1 MHHATDRQWEKL
13 TVPPKRVL
21 DRIETG
27 MSIFLSTGVAEPR
40 TLVKLLMETEAAN
53 LEDLELIQVI
63 SLSDAI
69 SLDELSAQ
77 KYRLKTF
84 FSGWVA
90 SEAITAGRVDLIP
103 SRFSEIPRLIDSG
116 QIPIDVAFVQITPPN
131 EAGYCSLGV
140 AVDVARYAMEKASL
154 VVGEINPRV
163 PITFGDTFVPISDF
177 DLLVSATEEPIYFSR
192 WPTDDVFDRIA
203 AKVASEIEDG
213 SCIAFSIG
221 PLFEALSTHLMPK
234 RNLGVHSPFFTDA
247 LMDLVKSGAVTNRN
261 KDMFRGKSV
270 TSYGFGTPDL
280 MAWLNR
286 NPLIEF
292 QSIDKV
298 FSPNQI
304 GRNPGFVCVLPARKV
319 DLSGRIALHVG
330 KGNVAAGPENAMDFV
345 NGGELSRGGR
355 TMFALPSRNLK
366 GEPNIRISV
375 EKYPNEFS
383 LREAIDMVVTEYGV
397 AYLKGRTVRERAQA
411 LIEVAHPDD
420 RPGLVEQAKEK
431 RILYPDQIYLVD
443 SARLYPEGIATK
455 QTFKG
460 GVEVRFRAI
469 KPSDEEEMRRL
480 FYRFSD
486 EAVYY
491 RYFSPIKAMPHAKM
505 QEYANVDFSQTLSIV
520 GLVGSTAEGHIIA
533 EARFVRERNRPYAE
547 VAFVVDE
554 EYQGMGMAT
563 YLFKRLIQLA
573 KKQGLKGFTADVL
586 YTNKGMIK
594 VFEKSGLP
602 IKANMEYGI
611 YSLTIPFETEGSHS
625 GEETPL
631 REDA

>member
-1 MHHATDRQWEKL
+1 MHHVEDGQWEKL
-13 TVPPKRVL
+13 TVSPERVL
-21 DRIETG
+21 EKIEAG
-27 MSIFLSTGVAEPR
+27 MSIFLGTGVAEPR
-40 TLVKLLMETEAAN
+40 TLVKHLMASDAAN

-69 SLDELSAQ
+69 SLDALTAQ

-90 SEAITAGRVDLIP
+90 SEAITEGRVDLIP
-103 SRFSEIPRLIDSG
+103 SRFSEIPSLIASG
-116 QIPIDVAFVQITPPN
+116 QVPIDVAFVQITPPN

-140 AVDVARYAMEKASL
+140 AVDVARQAMEKASL
-154 VVGEINPRV
+154 LVGEINPRV
-163 PITFGDTFVPISDF
+163 PITFGDTFVPLADF
-177 DLLVSATEEPIYFSR
+177 DLLVTATEEPIYFNR
-192 WPTDDVFDRIA
+192 WPMHDIFDRIA
-203 AKVASEIEDG
+203 ANVASEIEDG

-221 PLFEALSTHLMPK
+221 PLFEALSNHLVHK

-261 KDMFRGKSV
+261 KDVFRGKSV
-270 TSYGFGTPDL
+270 TSYGLGTPDL
-280 MAWLNR
+280 MCWLSR

-292 QSIDKV
+292 QSVDKV

-319 DLSGRIALHVG
+319 DLSGRLALHVG

-345 NGGELSRGGR
+345 NGAELSRGGR
-355 TMFALPSRNLK
+355 TVFALPSRNLK
-366 GEPNIRISV
+366 GEANIRISV
-375 EKYPNEFS
+375 EEFPNEFS
-383 LREAIDMVVTEYGV
+383 LREAVDMAVTEYGV

-411 LIEVAHPDD
+411 LIDIAHPDD
-420 RPGLVEQAKEK
+420 RPGLVEQAKQK
-431 RILYPDQIYLVD
+431 RILYPDQIYLAE

-455 QTFKG
+455 HTFKG
-460 GVEVRFRAI
+460 DVEVRFRAI

-505 QEYANVDFSQTLSIV
+505 QEYVNVDFTQTLPIV
-520 GLVGSTAEGHIIA
+520 GLVGNTGEGHIIA
-533 EARFVRERNRPYAE
+533 EARFTRERHRPYAE

-554 EYQGMGMAT
+554 EYQGLGIAT
-563 YLFKRLIQLA
+563 YLFERLIQLA
-573 KKQGLKGFTADVL
+573 KKRGLKGFTADVL
-586 YTNKGMIK
+586 ATNKGMMK
-594 VFEKSGLP
+594 VFEKGGLP
-602 IKANMEYGI
+602 IKAKLEYGI
-611 YSLTIPFETEGSHS
+611 YKLTISFESEGSHPGGGNLS
-625 GEETPL
+625 
-631 REDA
+631 A

>member
-1 MHHATDRQWEKL
+1 MHHATDKQWEKL
-13 TVPPKRVL
+13 TVPPERVL
-21 DRIETG
+21 DRIEAG

-40 TLVKLLMETEAAN
+40 TLVKHLMETEAAN

-103 SRFSEIPRLIDSG
+103 SRFSEIPRLIASG
-116 QIPIDVAFVQITPPN
+116 QIPIDVALVQITPPN

-140 AVDVARYAMEKASL
+140 AVDVAREAMEKASL
-154 VVGEINPRV
+154 LVGEINPMV

-177 DLLVSATEEPIYFSR
+177 DLLVSATEEPIYFNR
-192 WPTDDVFDRIA
+192 WPMHDVFDRIA
-203 AKVASEIEDG
+203 ANVASEIEDG

-221 PLFEALSTHLMPK
+221 PLFEALSNHLVHK
-234 RNLGVHSPFFTDA
+234 RHLGVHSPFFTDA

-270 TSYGFGTPDL
+270 TSYGLGTPDL

-304 GRNPGFVCVLPARKV
+304 GRNARFVCVLPARKV

-330 KGNVAAGPENAMDFV
+330 KGNVAAGPENAVDFV
-345 NGGELSRGGR
+345 NGAELSPGGR
-355 TMFALPSRNLK
+355 AVFALPSRNLK

-375 EKYPNEFS
+375 EEFPNEFS

-411 LIEVAHPDD
+411 LIDIAHPDD
-420 RPGLVEQAKEK
+420 RPGLVEQAKEQ
-431 RILYPDQIYLVD
+431 RILYQDQIYLV
-443 SARLYPEGIATK
+443 
-455 QTFKG
+455 
-460 GVEVRFRAI
+460 
-469 KPSDEEEMRRL
+469 
-480 FYRFSD
+480 
-486 EAVYY
+486 
-491 RYFSPIKAMPHAKM
+491 
-505 QEYANVDFSQTLSIV
+505 
-520 GLVGSTAEGHIIA
+520 
-533 EARFVRERNRPYAE
+533 
-547 VAFVVDE
+547 
-554 EYQGMGMAT
+554 
-563 YLFKRLIQLA
+563 
-573 KKQGLKGFTADVL
+573 
-586 YTNKGMIK
+586 
-594 VFEKSGLP
+594 
-602 IKANMEYGI
+602 
-611 YSLTIPFETEGSHS
+611 
-625 GEETPL
+625 
-631 REDA
+631 

>member
-1 MHHATDRQWEKL
+1 MHHATDGQWEKL
-13 TVPPKRVL
+13 TVPPERVL
-21 DRIETG
+21 DRIEAG
-27 MSIFLSTGVAEPR
+27 MSLFLGTGVAEPR
-40 TLVKLLMETEAAN
+40 TLVKHMMATDAPN

-69 SLDELSAQ
+69 SLDELVTH

-103 SRFSEIPRLIDSG
+103 SRFSEIPRLIASG
-116 QIPIDVAFVQITPPN
+116 QIPIDGAFVQVTPPN

-140 AVDVARYAMEKASL
+140 AVDVARQAMEKASL
-154 VVGEINPRV
+154 LVGEINPRV
-163 PITFGDTFVPISDF
+163 PVTFGDTFVPVTDF
-177 DLLVSATEEPIYFSR
+177 DLLVSATEEPIYFNR
-192 WPTDDVFDRIA
+192 WPMHEVFDRIA
-203 AKVASEIEDG
+203 ANVASEIEDG

-221 PLFEALSTHLMPK
+221 PLFEALSRHLVQK

-261 KDMFRGKSV
+261 KDMFRGKCV
-270 TSYGFGTPDL
+270 TSYALGTPDL
-280 MAWLNR
+280 MWWLNR
-286 NPLIEF
+286 NPLIDF

-304 GRNPGFVCVLPARKV
+304 GRNPGFFCVLPARKV

-330 KGNVAAGPENAMDFV
+330 KGNVAAGPENAVDFV
-345 NGGELSRGGR
+345 NGAELSRGGR
-355 TMFALPSRNLK
+355 AVFALPSRNLK

-375 EKYPNEFS
+375 EEYPNQFS
-383 LREAIDMVVTEYGV
+383 LRESIDTIVTEYGA

-411 LIEVAHPDD
+411 LIDIAHPDD
-420 RPGLVEQAKEK
+420 RPELVEQAKEK
-431 RILYPDQIYLVD
+431 RIIYPDQIYLAE
-443 SARLYPEGIATK
+443 SARLYPDEVASK

-491 RYFSPIKAMPHAKM
+491 RYFSPIKTMPHAKM
-505 QEYANVDFSQTLSIV
+505 QEYVNVDFSQTLALV
-520 GLVGSTAEGHIIA
+520 GLVGDTGEAHIIA
-533 EARFVRERNRPYAE
+533 EARFIRERNRPYAE

-554 EYQGMGMAT
+554 HYQGMGIAT
-563 YLFKRLIQLA
+563 YLLTRLIQLA
-573 KKQGLKGFTADVL
+573 KKRGLKGFTADVL
-586 YTNKGMIK
+586 ATNKGMLK
-594 VFEKSGLP
+594 VFEKTGLP
-602 IKANMEYGI
+602 IKAKLEYGI
-611 YSLTIPFETEGSHS
+611 YRLTIPFEDEISHAAEG
-625 GEETPL
+625 L
-631 REDA
+631 ARQRDA

>member
-1 MHHATDRQWEKL
+1 
-13 TVPPKRVL
+13 
-21 DRIETG
+21 
-27 MSIFLSTGVAEPR
+27 
-40 TLVKLLMETEAAN
+40 
-53 LEDLELIQVI
+53 
-63 SLSDAI
+63 
-69 SLDELSAQ
+69 
-77 KYRLKTF
+77 
-84 FSGWVA
+84 
-90 SEAITAGRVDLIP
+90 
-103 SRFSEIPRLIDSG
+103 
-116 QIPIDVAFVQITPPN
+116 
-131 EAGYCSLGV
+131 
-140 AVDVARYAMEKASL
+140 
-154 VVGEINPRV
+154 
-163 PITFGDTFVPISDF
+163 
-177 DLLVSATEEPIYFSR
+177 
-192 WPTDDVFDRIA
+192 
-203 AKVASEIEDG
+203 
-213 SCIAFSIG
+213 
-221 PLFEALSTHLMPK
+221 
-234 RNLGVHSPFFTDA
+234 
-247 LMDLVKSGAVTNRN
+247 MDLVKSGAVTNRN

-270 TSYGFGTPDL
+270 TSYGFGTPEL

-298 FSPNQI
+298 FSPNHI

-330 KGNVAAGPENAMDFV
+330 KGNVSAGPENAVDFV
-345 NGGELSRGGR
+345 NGAELSRGGR
-355 TMFALPSRNLK
+355 AVFALPSRNMK

-383 LREAIDMVVTEYGV
+383 FREAIDMVVTEYGV

-420 RPGLVEQAKEK
+420 RPGLVEQAKEN

-443 SARLYPEGIATK
+443 SAHLYPEGIATK

-460 GVEVRFRAI
+460 GAEVRFRAI

-505 QEYANVDFSQTLSIV
+505 QEYVNVDFGQTLSIV
-520 GLVGSTAEGHIIA
+520 GLVGGTGEGHIIA
-533 EARFVRERNRPYAE
+533 EARFVRDRNRPYAE

-625 GEETPL
+625 GEEVPL